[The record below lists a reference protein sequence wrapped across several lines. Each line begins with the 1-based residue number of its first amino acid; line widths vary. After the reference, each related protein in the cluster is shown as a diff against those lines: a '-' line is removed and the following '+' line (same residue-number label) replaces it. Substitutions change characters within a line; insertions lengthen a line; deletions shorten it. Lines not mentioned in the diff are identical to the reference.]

1 VDAHHS
7 ASLSSS
13 NYTRTAA
20 TTMQQPHR
28 HAKTDSEATF
38 SMAAYYVQSPGH
50 DDKTAAQGRLYIFE
64 GPGRKSLLGPYTN
77 INYIQIFYIYQS
89 FIKNSTKILKL
100 I

>member
-28 HAKTDSEATF
+28 LAKTDSEATF

-50 DDKTAAQGRLYIFE
+50 DDKTAAA
-64 GPGRKSLLGPYTN
+64 P
-77 INYIQIFYIYQS
+77 S
-89 FIKNSTKILKL
+89 FHSSSSSRRGAAGGGNRG
-100 I
+100 